1 MPVKRMETAETNGES
16 VTADGNGESVIVDG
30 NGDTVETNGDPVG
43 KTNEEREHEP
53 VCTGVSR
60 GG

>member
-1 MPVKRMETAETNGES
+1 MEIAETNGES
-16 VTADGNGESVIVDG
+16 VPVVG

-43 KTNEEREHEP
+43 STNGEREHEP
-53 VCTGVSR
+53 VCTGVSM

>member
-1 MPVKRMETAETNGES
+1 MPVEANEDPECVETSGEPMP
-16 VTADGNGESVIVDG
+16 VEGNC
-30 NGDTVETNGDPVG
+30 DTVETNGDPVDS
-43 KTNEEREHEP
+43 TNEEGGPAP